1 MPSRV
6 KLYVYD
12 LSRLL
17 PTHLAS
23 SAAGCALTF
32 KFAAHLHRS
41 VSDVSY
47 TFERQLCR
55 KHFNDL
61 MTVLHCSA
69 SHQMLHSDR
78 SIAGG
83 LLSSF
88 AAGIG
93 LGGASAI
100 HSFVRLL
107 LIRSE
112 RIPSRWE
119 RTNGQLSSNCEPSV
133 ERTVSPLGIFSSIQ
147 PRINC

>member
-1 MPSRV
+1 MQPAINLSPSAQRVMPSRV

-93 LGGASAI
+93 LGGASAND
-100 HSFVRLL
+100 L
-107 LIRSE
+107 RSDSQLCE
-112 RIPSRWE
+112 TASHPK
-119 RTNGQLSSNCEPSV
+119 RTNSK
-133 ERTVSPLGIFSSIQ
+133 PLGTHERATFVELSAI
-147 PRINC
+147 C